1 MKKCNANAAGRVLV
15 VACGELVV
23 ACGVESWQSS
33 DLRLA
38 NNNNKWPSS
47 VANKQTV
54 QRYKSTQVCWSL
66 TNGQSKV
73 KYICKIFWFTL
84 LAPYTNA
91 NCIHCTVEFGQK
103 SAALEVKKCSR
114 TMEQSLRELLILQES
129 QTPVWTG
136 GLVLLLNSALVVA
149 FARSC
154 GRRPD
159 SRIRELG

>member
-1 MKKCNANAAGRVLV
+1 MAIFGCKQADSAEIQEHSSVLV
-15 VACGELVV
+15 
-23 ACGVESWQSS
+23 
-33 DLRLA
+33 
-38 NNNNKWPSS
+38 
-47 VANKQTV
+47 
-54 QRYKSTQVCWSL
+54 TQVCL
-66 TNGQSKV
+66 SKV

>member
-1 MKKCNANAAGRVLV
+1 M
-15 VACGELVV
+15 V

-73 KYICKIFWFTL
+73 KYICKIF
-84 LAPYTNA
+84 YTNA
-91 NCIHCTVEFGQK
+91 NCIHCTEEFGQK

-136 GLVLLLNSALVVA
+136 CARA
-149 FARSC
+149 FAKQC
-154 GRRPD
+154 IGGGFCQVLWPP
-159 SRIRELG
+159 SRFQNSRVGLRLHILRCICAAVQLRL

>member
-1 MKKCNANAAGRVLV
+1 MAIFGC
-15 VACGELVV
+15 
-23 ACGVESWQSS
+23 
-33 DLRLA
+33 
-38 NNNNKWPSS
+38 
-47 VANKQTV
+47 NKQTV
-54 QRYKSTQVCWSL
+54 QRYKSKSTQVCWSL

-136 GLVLLLNSALVVA
+136 GARA
-149 FARSC
+149 FAKQC
-154 GRRPD
+154 IGGGFCQVLWPP
-159 SRIRELG
+159 SRFQNSRVGLRLHILRCICAAVQLRL